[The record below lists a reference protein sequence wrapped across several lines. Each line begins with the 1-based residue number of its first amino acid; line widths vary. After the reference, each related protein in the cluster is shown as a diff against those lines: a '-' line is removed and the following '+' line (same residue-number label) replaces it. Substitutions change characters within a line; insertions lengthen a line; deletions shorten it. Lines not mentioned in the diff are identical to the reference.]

1 MLTLACFLLAC
12 ADDVAKDKPLAAVT
26 PAAEAPPL
34 APATPPTAPSPGPGF
49 QIDRARSSVKAIGAK
64 ITESHELNVSDF
76 DGNIRLDGDTL
87 AGLEGNVRV
96 GSVVSD
102 SVKLD
107 GHLKSPDFFDA
118 SAFPAA
124 NFASTALVA
133 GGENGATHTVT
144 GTLSIRGV
152 AKEITFPATL
162 TVTPTSVEGHAEFA
176 IVRADF
182 GIVYPGKPDN
192 LIQDKVVLKI
202 DLVAARPTG

>member
-1 MLTLACFLLAC
+1 MLSIALFLLAC
-12 ADDVAKDKPLAAVT
+12 ADDVAKDKPVAVVA
-26 PAAEAPPL
+26 PAVEAPP
-34 APATPPTAPSPGPGF
+34 APTPPPTAPSPGPGF
-49 QIDRARSSVKAIGAK
+49 QLDRARSSVKAIGAK
-64 ITESHELNVSDF
+64 ITDSHELNFSDF
-76 DGNIRLDGDTL
+76 DGNIRLDGDAL
-87 AGLEGNVRV
+87 AGLEVNVRV
-96 GSVVSD
+96 ASVVTD

-118 SAFPAA
+118 DAFPAA
-124 NFASTALVA
+124 SFASTAIVA
-133 GGENGATHTVT
+133 GGENGATHTIT

-162 TVTPTSVEGHAEFA
+162 TVKPDAVEGHAEFA